1 MTIKDFV
8 AYVKQAW
15 YNKPNTS
22 TPVEA
27 SRLLH
32 IENGIKGNSDA
43 IEKIAAAVVSQIV
56 NDPDKIASM
65 AALFSVNQNLANLTN
80 EITSS
85 YLEQGY
91 DLNNFRSIYRPSIRY
106 GWALK
111 NCPYTQGVVVMY
123 LPYQSAYGVQICYTV
138 EKANGFYH
146 QARRV
151 YSNNAWSPWDLDGHA
166 FIRHADYNIS
176 ILESDWTRSAK
187 GQYYYNH
194 EIDYGIVERS
204 ISAQIMQWEAV
215 STLVDCS
222 FYEDKYIQLRASQA
236 TSFKGKV
243 RVVYI

>member
-15 YNKPNTS
+15 YNKPNTA

-80 EITSS
+80 EITSNNLS
-85 YLEQGY
+85 QGY
-91 DLNNFRSIYRPSIRY
+91 NLDDFRSTYRPKIGY
-106 GWALK
+106 GWGLS

-123 LPYQSAYGVQICYTV
+123 LPYQNAFGVQICYTV
-138 EKANGFYH
+138 EKADGFFR
-146 QARRV
+146 QAKRV
-151 YSNNAWSPWDLDGHA
+151 YSNNVWNPWVKDGHS
-166 FIRHADYNIS
+166 FVKYKDYNIN
-176 ILESDWTRSAK
+176 IGTQDWVRSAA

-194 EIDYGIVERS
+194 QIDYGIS
-204 ISAQIMQWEAV
+204 GIAISTEIIHWEGI

-222 FYEDKYIQLRASQA
+222 FYGNNYIQLRASVA
-236 TSFKGKV
+236 TTFNGTI
-243 RVVYI
+243 RVFYI

>member
-15 YNKPNTS
+15 YNKPNTA

-32 IENGIKGNSDA
+32 IEDGIKGNSDA

-111 NCPYTQGVVVMY
+111 NCPYMQGVIVVY
-123 LPYQSAYGVQICYTV
+123 LPYQNAYGVQICYTV
-138 EKANGFYH
+138 EKVDGFFR
-146 QARRV
+146 QAKRV
-151 YSNNAWSPWDLDGHA
+151 YSNNNWDSWIMDGHSYV
-166 FIRHADYNIS
+166 RYRDYTINIGTQ
-176 ILESDWTRSAK
+176 DWVRSGA

-194 EIDYGIVERS
+194 QINYGFVGTAISTEIIH
-204 ISAQIMQWEAV
+204 WEGTA
-215 STLVDCS
+215 TLVDCS
-222 FYEDKYIQLRASQA
+222 FYGNNYIQLRASVA
-236 TSFKGKV
+236 TTFNGTI
-243 RVVYI
+243 RVFYI

>member
-65 AALFSVNQNLANLTN
+65 AALFSVNQNLTNLTN

-138 EKANGFYH
+138 EKVDGYFR
-146 QARRV
+146 QAKRV
-151 YSNNAWSPWDLDGHA
+151 YSNGKWDSWIMDGHS
-166 FIRHADYNIS
+166 FIRYRDYNIN
-176 ILESDWTRSAK
+176 IGTKDWTRSAM

-194 EIDYGIVERS
+194 QIDYGIIGTV
-204 ISAQIMQWEAV
+204 ISAQILFW
-215 STLVDCS
+215 TGTGRLVDCS
-222 FYEDKYIQLRASQA
+222 FYENNYIQLRASEA
-236 TSFKGKV
+236 TTFNGTI
-243 RVVYI
+243 RVAYI